1 METDM
6 SFFEEV
12 HLREGSA
19 EKKSSRTSPLNFK
32 TGLLAGALSV
42 IAILLV
48 VSFQSSS
55 KDSSFETLALHLDS
69 IQIQQ
74 NARMIQLLETN
85 TKRDTTIVH
94 IIAPDFKTEQSE

>member
-12 HLREGSA
+12 HLRETAA
-19 EKKSSRTSPLNFK
+19 EKKVSRSNPFNFK

-42 IAILLV
+42 VAILLV

-55 KDSSFETLALHLDS
+55 KESSFETLALHLDS

-74 NARMIQLLETN
+74 NARMIQLLEKN

-94 IIAPDFKTEQSE
+94 IITPDFKAEQPE